1 MSLTLN
7 LPPDTE
13 RKLYQRA
20 SQAGETIERLALK
33 FIEGTE
39 RASVRIQKFKRKV
52 VSGPDPFFG

>member
-39 RASVRIQKFKRKV
+39 RASVRIQKGVTHSPLRGEGV
-52 VSGPDPFFG
+52 